1 MTLADSEAA
10 FSLHCNKLVADGSL
24 ANLLVDH
31 GIRSLSALAFS
42 VGTPQSPPSDEMFSD
57 FATRVNGG
65 TPMSFGTQA
74 ALRRRHFEASAIIMA
89 ELKARATDTTGDG
102 ARRLPVAEKTARLRD
117 QEMRLPGMR
126 IKGELQPSF
135 ALIDMVANMKETNCV
150 VWIAPSK
157 CSKRDTEIQNN
168 QKDKPVTLTLEQQ
181 MVKIS
186 SVDETVPTDT
196 STDLHLQWALQRRGL
211 AFDQCSLISNAEHE
225 IWVQQLLGQ
234 ITRDPPSGFAKVSTS
249 QVIRA
254 DRELFTVMAQ
264 ELQGSL
270 QPDDKGD
277 FPMEKKL
284 KELRT
289 DPRITMFLLPLPKST
304 VASSKE
310 VDKPAAATTTSTRP
324 SQPGPA
330 RPKKRAK
337 VSPKAKS
344 MCPQELK
351 GFQQKDPNG
360 QAVCWAFN
368 LKSGCKNEVTNG
380 RCKKGVHCCI
390 KCHRTNHSL
399 VSCRAN

>member
-31 GIRSLSALAFS
+31 GIRSLSTLAFS

-74 ALRRRHFEASAIIMA
+74 ALRRLHFEASAIIMA

-135 ALIDMVANMKETNCV
+135 ALKETNCV

-157 CSKRDTEIQNN
+157 CSKRDTKIQSN

-181 MVKIS
+181 MVKVS

-270 QPDDKGD
+270 QPDEKGD

-304 VASSKE
+304 AASSKE

>member
-1 MTLADSEAA
+1 
-10 FSLHCNKLVADGSL
+10 
-24 ANLLVDH
+24 
-31 GIRSLSALAFS
+31 
-42 VGTPQSPPSDEMFSD
+42 
-57 FATRVNGG
+57 
-65 TPMSFGTQA
+65 MSFGTQA
-74 ALRRRHFEASAIIMA
+74 ALRRLHFEASAIIMA

-264 ELQGSL
+264 ELQGS
-270 QPDDKGD
+270 
-277 FPMEKKL
+277 
-284 KELRT
+284 
-289 DPRITMFLLPLPKST
+289 
-304 VASSKE
+304 
-310 VDKPAAATTTSTRP
+310 P
-324 SQPGPA
+324 SA
-330 RPKKRAK
+330 
-337 VSPKAKS
+337 
-344 MCPQELK
+344 
-351 GFQQKDPNG
+351 
-360 QAVCWAFN
+360 
-368 LKSGCKNEVTNG
+368 
-380 RCKKGVHCCI
+380 
-390 KCHRTNHSL
+390 
-399 VSCRAN
+399 

>member
-31 GIRSLSALAFS
+31 GIRNLSALAFS

-74 ALRRRHFEASAIIMA
+74 ALRRLHFEASAIIMA

-102 ARRLPVAEKTARLRD
+102 TRRLPVAEKTARLRD

-157 CSKRDTEIQNN
+157 CSKRDTEIQNS

-181 MVKIS
+181 MVKVS

-234 ITRDPPSGFAKVSTS
+234 ITRDAPSGFAKVSTS

-270 QPDDKGD
+270 QPDDKGE

-289 DPRITMFLLPLPKST
+289 DPRITMFLLPLPKSAA
-304 VASSKE
+304 ASSKD
-310 VDKPAAATTTSTRP
+310 VDKPAAATTPSTRP

-330 RPKKRAK
+330 RPPKRAK
-337 VSPKAKS
+337 VSAKAKS

-380 RCKKGVHCCI
+380 RCKKGVHCCT

>member
-74 ALRRRHFEASAIIMA
+74 ALRRLHFEASAIIMA

-117 QEMRLPGMR
+117 QEMRLPGMP

-270 QPDDKGD
+270 QPDEKGD

-304 VASSKE
+304 AASSKE